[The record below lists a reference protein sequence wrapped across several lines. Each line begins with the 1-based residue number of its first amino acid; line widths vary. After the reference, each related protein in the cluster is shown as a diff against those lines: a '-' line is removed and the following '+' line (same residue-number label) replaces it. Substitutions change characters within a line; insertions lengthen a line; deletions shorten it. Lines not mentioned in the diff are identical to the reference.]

1 MIRVEKLSLRYRGG
15 LAALRSIDLHISPGE
30 DIALIGANGSGKTTL
45 AHCLNG
51 LLQPQTG
58 RVLVDGMDASDP
70 TQLRAI
76 RQRVGMILQHPDDQ
90 LVATTVADE
99 LAFGLENLALASAEI
114 HCRVEETLAA
124 FDLEAY
130 RRYPPHKLSG
140 GEKQR
145 VAIAA
150 VVAMRPRYLVLD
162 ESTALLDPGERQQVA
177 ELLQR
182 LRTAYDIATILIT
195 QSPEEAARADRV
207 IVLHAGRV
215 HADSSPAT
223 LFADDLPKLRALGL
237 DRPFASTLA
246 AHLSLAKLP
255 LELDTLSDALATLK
269 PQASLPPWTPPTSLP
284 LTPRKL
290 ATEALT
296 HLYDEHLP
304 TQRRG
309 IRDITMDIP
318 AGAVLALV
326 GTNGA
331 GKTTLAQH
339 FNALL
344 KPSRGRVFL
353 DDCNIDSQPPALVRQ
368 RVGLA
373 FQFPELQLFAETVA
387 EDVAFG
393 PRNLGLAPERVDG
406 LVARA
411 LALVDMPLAEFG
423 PRQPLSLS
431 GGERRR
437 VALAGVLAM
446 DPEVL
451 VLDEPTAG
459 LDPQTTASLCQLC
472 AELSKQ
478 GRTLVLISHDME
490 LIGRLATHVVVLRQ
504 GRIELQGAAR
514 AVLAH
519 PEFESISGL
528 AAPQSVQLA
537 RRLRQRGLELNGDP
551 LTIEETI
558 DSLAPLAALAHV

>member
-1 MIRVEKLSLRYRGG
+1 MIRVEKLSLSYRGG
-15 LAALRSIDLHISPGE
+15 LAALRSIDLLINPGE
-30 DIALIGANGSGKTTL
+30 NIALIGANGSGKTTL
-45 AHCLNG
+45 ARCLNG
-51 LLQPQTG
+51 LQQPQAG
-58 RVLVDGMDASDP
+58 RVLVDGMDTSDP
-70 TQLRAI
+70 TQFRSI
-76 RQRVGMILQHPDDQ
+76 RQLVGMVLQNPDDQ
-90 LVATTVADE
+90 LVGTTVADE
-99 LAFGLENLALASAEI
+99 LAFGLENLALASDEI

-130 RRYPPHKLSG
+130 RRYPPHRLSG

-150 VVAMRPRYLVLD
+150 MVAMRPRYLVLD

-182 LRTAYDIATILIT
+182 LRTAYGIATILIT

-215 HADSSPAT
+215 HADVSPAV
-223 LFADDLPKLRALGL
+223 LFADPPKLRALGL
-237 DRPFASTLA
+237 DLPFASALA
-246 AHLSLAKLP
+246 AHLSLAETH
-255 LELDTLSDALATLK
+255 LELDALSDALVALN
-269 PQASLPPWTPPTSLP
+269 PQMPLPPWTPSSPPSPTPS
-284 LTPRKL
+284 KL
-290 ATEALT
+290 AAEGLT

-309 IRDITMDIP
+309 ICDIDLEVPT
-318 AGAVLALV
+318 GSVLALV

-344 KPSRGRVFL
+344 KPSRGRVLL
-353 DDCNIDSQPPALVRQ
+353 DGCDIGSQPPARVRQ
-368 RVGLA
+368 CVGLA
-373 FQFPELQLFAETVA
+373 FQFPELQLFAESVA

-393 PRNLGLAPERVDG
+393 PRNLGFAPERINC
-406 LVARA
+406 LVARS
-411 LALVDMPLAEFG
+411 LAMVDMPLEEFG

-437 VALAGVLAM
+437 VALAGILAM
-446 DPEVL
+446 DPEVF

-459 LDPQTTASLCQLC
+459 LDPRTTASLCQLF
-472 AELSKQ
+472 AELSDQ

-490 LIGRLATHVVVLRQ
+490 LVGRLATHIVVLRQ
-504 GRIELQGAAR
+504 GRIELQGPAR
-514 AVLAH
+514 TVLAH
-519 PEFESISGL
+519 PEFDAISGL
-528 AAPQSVQLA
+528 APPRSVQLA
-537 RRLRQRGLELNGDP
+537 HHLQQRGLPLAGDP
-551 LTIEETI
+551 LTLEETI
-558 DSLAPLAALAHV
+558 DWLAPLVALSHV

>member
-1 MIRVEKLSLRYRGG
+1 MIRVEKLSFSYREG

-45 AHCLNG
+45 ARCLNG
-51 LLQPQTG
+51 LQQPQEG

-70 TQLRAI
+70 TQLRTI
-76 RQRVGMILQHPDDQ
+76 RQLVGMVLQNPDDQ

-99 LAFGLENLALASAEI
+99 LAFGLENLAIASDEI
-114 HCRVEETLAA
+114 HRRVEETLAA

-150 VVAMRPRYLVLD
+150 VMAMRPRYLVLD

-195 QSPEEAARADRV
+195 QSPEEAARTDRI
-207 IVLHAGRV
+207 IVLHAGRI
-215 HADSSPAT
+215 HADSSPT
-223 LFADDLPKLRALGL
+223 DLFADPPKLRACGL
-237 DRPFASTLA
+237 DLPFASALA
-246 AHLSLAKLP
+246 AHLSLAETP
-255 LELDTLSDALATLK
+255 SELGTLSDALTALK
-269 PQASLPPWTPPTSLP
+269 PQTSLPPWTPPTPPPPAPS
-284 LTPRKL
+284 KL
-290 ATEALT
+290 ATAGIT
-296 HLYDEHLP
+296 YLYDEHLP

-309 IRDITMDIP
+309 ISDITIDVPSGSI
-318 AGAVLALV
+318 LALV

-344 KPSRGRVFL
+344 KPSRGRVLL
-353 DDCNIDSQPPALVRQ
+353 DDCDIDSQPPARVRQ

-393 PRNLGLAPERVDG
+393 PRNLGFAPERVDT
-406 LVARA
+406 LVASA
-411 LALVDMPLAEFG
+411 LAMVGMPLAEFG
-423 PRQPLSLS
+423 ARQPLSLS

-459 LDPQTTASLCQLC
+459 LDPQTTASLCKLF
-472 AELSKQ
+472 AELSNQ
-478 GRTLVLISHDME
+478 GHTLVLISHDME
-490 LIGRLATHVVVLRQ
+490 LVSRLATHVVVLRQ
-504 GRIELQGAAR
+504 GRVELQGPTR

-519 PEFESISGL
+519 PEFESVSGL
-528 AAPQSVQLA
+528 APPISVQLA
-537 RRLRQRGLELNGDP
+537 RHLRQRGIALAGDP
-551 LTIEETI
+551 LTLEETI
-558 DSLAPLAALAHV
+558 DWLAPLVALSHV

>member
-1 MIRVEKLSLRYRGG
+1 MIRVEKLSLSYCGG
-15 LAALRSIDLHISPGE
+15 LAALRSIDLHINPRE
-30 DIALIGANGSGKTTL
+30 NIALIGANGSGKTTL

-76 RQRVGMILQHPDDQ
+76 RQLVGMVLQNPDDQ

-99 LAFGLENLALASAEI
+99 LAFGLENLALASDEI
-114 HCRVEETLAA
+114 HHRVEETLAA
-124 FDLEAY
+124 FDLKAY

-150 VVAMRPRYLVLD
+150 MVAMRPRYLVLD

-182 LRTAYDIATILIT
+182 LHTAYGIATIRIT

-215 HADSSPAT
+215 HADGPPTAV
-223 LFADDLPKLRALGL
+223 FADPPKLRAVGL
-237 DRPFASTLA
+237 DLPFASTLA
-246 AHLSLAKLP
+246 AHLSLTETP
-255 LELDTLSDALATLK
+255 LELDALSDALTALK
-269 PQASLPPWTPPTSLP
+269 PQTSLLPWTPPVSP
-284 LTPRKL
+284 PSTPSKL
-290 ATEALT
+290 AAKGLT
-296 HLYDEHLP
+296 YLYDEHLP
-304 TQRRG
+304 TQQRG
-309 IRDITMDIP
+309 IRNIDLDVHTGSI
-318 AGAVLALV
+318 LALV
-326 GTNGA
+326 GINGA

-344 KPSRGRVFL
+344 KPSCGRVLL
-353 DDCNIDSQPPALVRQ
+353 DGCDIDSLPPARVRQ

-393 PRNLGLAPERVDG
+393 PRNLGFASERVDS
-406 LVARA
+406 LVTSA
-411 LALVDMPLAEFG
+411 LAMVDIPLAEFG
-423 PRQPLSLS
+423 GHQPLSLS

-459 LDPQTTASLCQLC
+459 LDSQTTASLCKLF
-472 AELSKQ
+472 AELTNQ

-490 LIGRLATHVVVLRQ
+490 LVGRLATHVVVLRQ
-504 GRIELQGAAR
+504 GRIELQGPTR

-528 AAPQSVQLA
+528 VPPMSVQLA
-537 RRLRQRGLELNGDP
+537 RLLRQRGLTLAGDP
-551 LTIEETI
+551 LTLRETI
-558 DSLAPLAALAHV
+558 DWLAPLVALSHV

>member
-1 MIRVEKLSLRYRGG
+1 MIRVEKLSLSYRGG
-15 LAALRSIDLHISPGE
+15 LSALRSIDLHISPGE
-30 DIALIGANGSGKTTL
+30 NIALIGANGSGKTTL
-45 AHCLNG
+45 ARCLNG

-58 RVLVDGMDASDP
+58 RVLIDGMDASDP
-70 TQLRAI
+70 AQLRAI
-76 RQRVGMILQHPDDQ
+76 RQLVGMVLQNPDDQ

-99 LAFGLENLALASAEI
+99 LAFGLENLAIASDEI
-114 HCRVEETLAA
+114 HRRVEETLAA

-130 RRYPPHKLSG
+130 RRHPPHQLSG

-145 VAIAA
+145 VTIAAIA
-150 VVAMRPRYLVLD
+150 AMRPRYLVLD

-207 IVLHAGRV
+207 ILLHAGRV
-215 HADSSPAT
+215 HADGCPAA
-223 LFADDLPKLRALGL
+223 LFADPPKLRALGL
-237 DRPFASTLA
+237 NQPFASTLA
-246 AHLSLAKLP
+246 ARLSLAETP
-255 LELDTLSDALATLK
+255 LELDSLSAALTALK
-269 PQASLPPWTPPTSLP
+269 PQTALRPWTPPTP
-284 LTPRKL
+284 PPPTPSKL
-290 ATEALT
+290 ATEGLT
-296 HLYDEHLP
+296 YLYDEHLP
-304 TQRRG
+304 TQRSG
-309 IRDITMDIP
+309 ICDITMDVPTGSI
-318 AGAVLALV
+318 LALV

-344 KPSRGRVFL
+344 KPARGRVL
-353 DDCNIDSQPPALVRQ
+353 LNGCDIGSQPPTRVRQ

-373 FQFPELQLFAETVA
+373 FQFPELQLFAESVA

-393 PRNLGLAPERVDG
+393 PRNLGLAPERVND

-411 LALVDMPLAEFG
+411 LAMIDMPLTEFG

-431 GGERRR
+431 GGQKRC

-459 LDPQTTASLCQLC
+459 LDCRTTTRLRKLL
-472 AELSKQ
+472 AELTNQ

-490 LIGRLATHVVVLRQ
+490 LIGHLATYVVVLRQ
-504 GRIELQGAAR
+504 GRVELQGPTR

-519 PEFESISGL
+519 PEFESVSGL

-537 RRLRQRGLELNGDP
+537 RRLRQRGLTLNGDP
-551 LTIEETI
+551 LTLAETI
-558 DSLAPLAALAHV
+558 DWLAPLVAPSHG

>member
-1 MIRVEKLSLRYRGG
+1 MICVEKLGLRYRGG
-15 LAALRSIDLHISPGE
+15 PAALCSIDLHIRPGE
-30 DIALIGANGSGKTTL
+30 NIALIGVNGSGKTTL
-45 AHCLNG
+45 ARCLNG
-51 LLQPQTG
+51 LQQPQTG
-58 RVLVDGMDASDP
+58 RVLVDGMNPGNP
-70 TQLRAI
+70 TQLRSI
-76 RQRVGMILQHPDDQ
+76 RQRVGMVFQNPDDQ
-90 LVATTVADE
+90 LVGTTVADE
-99 LAFGLENLALASAEI
+99 LAFGLENLALASDEI
-114 HCRVEETLAA
+114 QRRVEATLAA
-124 FDLEAY
+124 FDLETQ
-130 RRYPPHKLSG
+130 RRYPPHQLAG

-162 ESTALLDPGERQQVA
+162 ESTALLDPSERRQVA

-182 LRTAYDIATILIT
+182 LRTEYGIATILIT
-195 QSPEEAARADRV
+195 QSPEEAVRADRV

-215 HADSSPAT
+215 HADGTPTA
-223 LFADDLPKLRALGL
+223 LFANPPQLRALGL
-237 DRPFASTLA
+237 DLPFASTLA
-246 AHLSLAKLP
+246 ARLSLAEP
-255 LELDTLSDALATLK
+255 HLELDALADALAALK
-269 PQASLPPWTPPTSLP
+269 PQTPLPPWTPPAP
-284 LTPRKL
+284 PPPTPSKL
-290 ATEALT
+290 AAEGLT

-304 TQRRG
+304 AQRRG
-309 IRDITMDIP
+309 IRDIDLAIP
-318 AGAVLALV
+318 DRSVLALV
-326 GTNGA
+326 GTNGS

-344 KPSRGRVFL
+344 KPSHGRVLL
-353 DDCNIDSQPPALVRQ
+353 DGCDIGFQPLSRVRQ

-373 FQFPELQLFAETVA
+373 FQFPELQLFAESVA

-406 LVARA
+406 LVGRA
-411 LALVDMPLAEFG
+411 LAMVGMPLGEFG

-459 LDPQTTASLCQLC
+459 LDPRTTACLCQLC
-472 AELSKQ
+472 AELSHQ

-490 LIGRLATHVVVLRQ
+490 LVSRLATHVAVLRQ
-504 GRIELQGAAR
+504 GRIPLHGPAR

-528 AAPQSVQLA
+528 VPPPSVQLA
-537 RRLRQRGLELNGDP
+537 RRLRQRGLALAGDP
-551 LTIEETI
+551 LTLGETI
-558 DSLAPLAALAHV
+558 HWLTPLVALAHG

>member
-1 MIRVEKLSLRYRGG
+1 MIRVEKLSLSYRGG

-30 DIALIGANGSGKTTL
+30 NIALIGANGSGKTTL

-70 TQLRAI
+70 TQFRAI
-76 RQRVGMILQHPDDQ
+76 RQLVGMVLQNPDDQ

-99 LAFGLENLALASAEI
+99 LAFGLENLALVSDEI
-114 HCRVEETLAA
+114 HRRVEETLAA
-124 FDLEAY
+124 FDLDAY
-130 RRYPPHKLSG
+130 RHYPPHKLSG

-182 LRTAYDIATILIT
+182 LRTAYGIATILIT
-195 QSPEEAARADRV
+195 QSPEEAARADRL
-207 IVLHAGRV
+207 IVLHAGRI
-215 HADSSPAT
+215 HADSSPAA
-223 LFADDLPKLRALGL
+223 LFADPPKLRALGL
-237 DRPFASTLA
+237 DLPFASALA
-246 AHLSLAKLP
+246 AHLSLAETH
-255 LELDTLSDALATLK
+255 LELGTLSDALTALK
-269 PQASLPPWTPPTSLP
+269 PQTSLSPWTPPTP
-284 LTPRKL
+284 PPPTPSKL
-290 ATEALT
+290 ATEGLT
-296 HLYDEHLP
+296 YLYDEHLP

-309 IRDITMDIP
+309 IRDITMDVP
-318 AGAVLALV
+318 TGSVLALV

-344 KPSRGRVFL
+344 KPSHGRVLL
-353 DDCNIDSQPPALVRQ
+353 DGCDIGSQPPSRVRQ

-393 PRNLGLAPERVDG
+393 PRNLGFAPERVDD
-406 LVARA
+406 LVAHA
-411 LALVDMPLAEFG
+411 LAMIDMPLVEFG

-431 GGERRR
+431 GGERRC

-459 LDPQTTASLCQLC
+459 LDPRTTASLCKLFV
-472 AELSKQ
+472 ELSNQ

-504 GRIELQGAAR
+504 GRIELQGPTR

-528 AAPQSVQLA
+528 VPPMSVQLA
-537 RRLRQRGLELNGDP
+537 RRLRQQGLTLAGDP
-551 LTIEETI
+551 LTLEETI
-558 DSLAPLAALAHV
+558 DWLAPLAAFSHV

>member
-1 MIRVEKLSLRYRGG
+1 
-15 LAALRSIDLHISPGE
+15 
-30 DIALIGANGSGKTTL
+30 
-45 AHCLNG
+45 
-51 LLQPQTG
+51 
-58 RVLVDGMDASDP
+58 
-70 TQLRAI
+70 
-76 RQRVGMILQHPDDQ
+76 VGMVLQNPDDQ
-90 LVATTVADE
+90 LVGTTVAAE
-99 LAFGLENLALASAEI
+99 LAFGLENLALASDEI
-114 HCRVEETLAA
+114 HRCIEETLAA
-124 FDLEAY
+124 FDLGSY
-130 RRYPPHKLSG
+130 RRCSPHKLSG

-182 LRTAYDIATILIT
+182 LRTAYGIATILIT

-215 HADSSPAT
+215 HADGPPAV
-223 LFADDLPKLRALGL
+223 LFADPLKLRGLGL
-237 DRPFASTLA
+237 DLPFASALA
-246 AHLSLAKLP
+246 THLSLAETH
-255 LELDTLSDALATLK
+255 LELDTLSDALAVLK
-269 PQASLPPWTPPTSLP
+269 PQTPLPPWTPPSP
-284 LTPRKL
+284 PAPTPSKL
-290 ATEALT
+290 AAEELT
-296 HLYDEHLP
+296 HLYDEYLP
-304 TQRRG
+304 TRRCG
-309 IRDITMDIP
+309 IRDIDINIP
-318 AGAVLALV
+318 AGSILALV

-344 KPSRGRVFL
+344 KPSRGRVLL
-353 DDCNIDSQPPALVRQ
+353 DGCDIGSQPPAHVRQ

-373 FQFPELQLFAETVA
+373 FQFPELQLFAESVA

-393 PRNLGLAPERVDG
+393 PRNLGFAPERVDS
-406 LVARA
+406 LVDRA
-411 LALVDMPLAEFG
+411 LAMVDMPLEEFG

-437 VALAGVLAM
+437 VALAGILAM
-446 DPEVL
+446 DPEVF

-459 LDPQTTASLCQLC
+459 LDPQTTASLSQLF
-472 AELSKQ
+472 AELSGQ

-490 LIGRLATHVVVLRQ
+490 LVGRLATHVVVLRQ
-504 GRIELQGAAR
+504 GHIELQGLAR
-514 AVLAH
+514 AVLSH

-528 AAPQSVQLA
+528 VPPMSMQLA
-537 RRLRQRGLELNGDP
+537 LRLRQRGLALAGDP

-558 DSLAPLAALAHV
+558 DWLAPLVALSHV

>member
-1 MIRVEKLSLRYRGG
+1 MIRVEKLSLSYRGG

-30 DIALIGANGSGKTTL
+30 NIALIGANGSGKTTL
-45 AHCLNG
+45 ACCLNG
-51 LLQPQTG
+51 LQQPQAG
-58 RVLVDGMDASDP
+58 RVLVDGMDTSNP
-70 TQLRAI
+70 TRLRSI
-76 RQRVGMILQHPDDQ
+76 RQLVGMVFQNPDDQ
-90 LVATTVADE
+90 LVGTTVADE
-99 LAFGLENLALASAEI
+99 LAFGLENLAIASDEI
-114 HCRVEETLAA
+114 RHRVEETLAA
-124 FDLEAY
+124 FDLESY

-150 VVAMRPRYLVLD
+150 VAAMRPRYLVLD

-182 LRTAYDIATILIT
+182 LRTAHGIATILIT
-195 QSPEEAARADRV
+195 QSPEETARADRV

-215 HADSSPAT
+215 HADDPPAT
-223 LFADDLPKLRALGL
+223 LFADPSKLHALGL
-237 DRPFASTLA
+237 DLPFASTLA
-246 AHLSLAKLP
+246 ANLSLAEPP
-255 LELDTLSDALATLK
+255 LELDALTDALAALQ
-269 PQASLPPWTPPTSLP
+269 PQAPLPPWTPPTP
-284 LTPRKL
+284 PPPTPSKL
-290 ATEALT
+290 AAEGLT

-304 TQRRG
+304 TQHCG
-309 IRDITMDIP
+309 IRDIDMNVPT
-318 AGAVLALV
+318 GAVLALV

-344 KPSRGRVFL
+344 KPSLGRVLL
-353 DDCNIDSQPPALVRQ
+353 DGCDIGSQPPARVRQ

-373 FQFPELQLFAETVA
+373 FQFPELQLFAESVA

-393 PRNLGLAPERVDG
+393 PRNLGFAAERVDS
-406 LVARA
+406 LVECT
-411 LALVDMPLAEFG
+411 LAMVNMPLGEFG

-459 LDPQTTASLCQLC
+459 LDPQTTASLCQLF
-472 AELSKQ
+472 AELSNQ

-490 LIGRLATHVVVLRQ
+490 LVGRLATHVVVLRQ
-504 GRIELQGAAR
+504 GCIELQGPTR

-519 PEFESISGL
+519 PKFDSISGL
-528 AAPQSVQLA
+528 APPISVQLA
-537 RRLRQRGLELNGDP
+537 RHLRQRGLALAGDP
-551 LTIEETI
+551 LTLEETI
-558 DSLAPLAALAHV
+558 DWLTPLFALSHV

>member
-1 MIRVEKLSLRYRGG
+1 MIRVEKLSLSYRGG
-15 LAALRSIDLHISPGE
+15 LAALRSIDLHINPGE

-45 AHCLNG
+45 ARCLNG
-51 LLQPQTG
+51 LQQAQTG
-58 RVLVDGMDASDP
+58 RVLVNGMDTSDP
-70 TQLRAI
+70 TQLRSI
-76 RQRVGMILQHPDDQ
+76 RQLVGMVLQNPDDQ
-90 LVATTVADE
+90 LVGTTVADE
-99 LAFGLENLALASAEI
+99 LAFGLENLALASDEI
-114 HCRVEETLAA
+114 SHRVEETLAA

-130 RRYPPHKLSG
+130 RRYPPDRLSG

-150 VVAMRPRYLVLD
+150 VVAMRPHYLVLD

-182 LRTAYDIATILIT
+182 LRTAYGIATILIT

-215 HADSSPAT
+215 HADAPPTA
-223 LFADDLPKLRALGL
+223 LFADPPKLRALGL
-237 DRPFASTLA
+237 DLPFASALA
-246 AHLSLAKLP
+246 VHLPLAETH
-255 LELDTLSDALATLK
+255 LELDALSDALAALK
-269 PQASLPPWTPPTSLP
+269 PQTSLPPWTPPSP
-284 LTPRKL
+284 PSPTPSKL
-290 ATEALT
+290 AAEGLT

-304 TQRRG
+304 TQRCG
-309 IRDITMDIP
+309 IRDITIDVP
-318 AGAVLALV
+318 TGALLALV
-326 GTNGA
+326 GTNGS

-344 KPSRGRVFL
+344 KPSRGRVLL
-353 DDCNIDSQPPALVRQ
+353 DNCDIGSQPPARVCQ

-393 PRNLGLAPERVDG
+393 PRNLGFAPERVDS
-406 LVARA
+406 LVEHA
-411 LALVDMPLAEFG
+411 LALVGMPLEGFG

-459 LDPQTTASLCQLC
+459 LDPRTTASLCQLFV
-472 AELSKQ
+472 ELGDQ

-490 LIGRLATHVVVLRQ
+490 LVGRLATHVAVLRQ
-504 GRIELQGAAR
+504 GRIELQGSAR

-519 PEFESISGL
+519 PEFDAISGL
-528 AAPQSVQLA
+528 MPPMSVQLI
-537 RRLRQRGLELNGDP
+537 RRLRQRGLALAGDP
-551 LTIEETI
+551 LTLRETI
-558 DSLAPLAALAHV
+558 DWLTPLVALSHV

>member
-1 MIRVEKLSLRYRGG
+1 MIRVEKLSLRYRGD
-15 LAALRSIDLHISPGE
+15 LAALRSIDLHIRPRE
-30 DIALIGANGSGKTTL
+30 NIALIGANGSGKTTL
-45 AHCLNG
+45 ARCLNG
-51 LLQPQTG
+51 LQQPQAG
-58 RVLVDGMDASDP
+58 RVLVDGIDASDP
-70 TQLRAI
+70 AQFRVI
-76 RQRVGMILQHPDDQ
+76 RQRVGMVFQSPDDQ
-90 LVATTVADE
+90 LVGTTVADE
-99 LAFGLENLALASAEI
+99 LAFGLENLALSSDEI
-114 HCRVEETLAA
+114 RHRVEETLTA
-124 FDLEAY
+124 FDLTAY
-130 RRYPPHKLSG
+130 RHYPPHKLSG

-150 VVAMRPRYLVLD
+150 VVAMRPRYLILD

-177 ELLQR
+177 ELLQW
-182 LRTAYDIATILIT
+182 LRAEYGIATILIT
-195 QSPEEAARADRV
+195 QSPEETARADRV
-207 IVLHAGRV
+207 IVLHAGQV
-215 HADSSPAT
+215 HADGPPAA
-223 LFADDLPKLRALGL
+223 LFANPPQIRALGL
-237 DRPFASTLA
+237 DLPFASALA
-246 AHLSLAKLP
+246 AHLSLVETH
-255 LELDTLSDALATLK
+255 LELDALSDALAVLQ
-269 PQASLPPWTPPTSLP
+269 PQTPLPPWTPPP
-284 LTPRKL
+284 LTPPTPSKL
-290 ATEALT
+290 ATEGLT

-304 TQRRG
+304 TQRCG
-309 IRDITMDIP
+309 IRDIIMDVP
-318 AGAVLALV
+318 TGSVLALV

-344 KPSRGRVFL
+344 KPSCGRVLL
-353 DDCNIDSQPPALVRQ
+353 DGCDIGSLPPVLLRQ

-393 PRNLGLAPERVDG
+393 PRNLGLADERINL
-406 LVARA
+406 LVGRA
-411 LALVDMPLAEFG
+411 LAMVGMPLEEFG

-459 LDPQTTASLCQLC
+459 LDPRTTASLCKLF
-472 AELSKQ
+472 AELSNQ

-490 LIGRLATHVVVLRQ
+490 LVGRLATHVAVLRQ
-504 GRIELQGAAR
+504 GRIELQGPAR

-528 AAPQSVQLA
+528 VPPMSMQLA
-537 RRLRQRGLELNGDP
+537 RRLRQRGLAIANDP
-551 LTIEETI
+551 LTLEETI
-558 DSLAPLAALAHV
+558 DWLTPLVAFSHV

>member
-1 MIRVEKLSLRYRGG
+1 MIRVEKLSLSYRGG
-15 LAALRSIDLHISPGE
+15 LAALRSIDLQISPGE

-45 AHCLNG
+45 ARCLNG
-51 LLQPQTG
+51 LQQAQTG
-58 RVLVDGMDASDP
+58 RVLVNGMDTSDP
-70 TQLRAI
+70 TQLRSI
-76 RQRVGMILQHPDDQ
+76 RQLVGMVLQNPDDQ
-90 LVATTVADE
+90 LVGTTVADE
-99 LAFGLENLALASAEI
+99 LAFGLENLALASDEI
-114 HCRVEETLAA
+114 SHRVEETLAA

-130 RRYPPHKLSG
+130 RRYPPDRLSG

-150 VVAMRPRYLVLD
+150 VVAMRPHYLVLD

-182 LRTAYDIATILIT
+182 LRTAYGIATILIT

-215 HADSSPAT
+215 HTDGPPAA
-223 LFADDLPKLRALGL
+223 LFADPPKLRALGL
-237 DRPFASTLA
+237 DLPFASALA
-246 AHLSLAKLP
+246 AHLSLAETH
-255 LELDTLSDALATLK
+255 LELDALSDALAALK
-269 PQASLPPWTPPTSLP
+269 PQTPLAPRTPPPPPPPAPS
-284 LTPRKL
+284 KL
-290 ATEALT
+290 ATEGLT

-304 TQRRG
+304 TQRYG
-309 IRDITMDIP
+309 IRDITIDVP
-318 AGAVLALV
+318 TGTVLALV
-326 GTNGA
+326 GTNGS

-344 KPSRGRVFL
+344 KPSRGRVLL
-353 DDCNIDSQPPALVRQ
+353 DNCDIGSQPPARVRQ

-393 PRNLGLAPERVDG
+393 PRNLGFAPERVDC

-411 LALVDMPLAEFG
+411 LALVDMPLEEFG

-437 VALAGVLAM
+437 AALAGVLAM

-459 LDPQTTASLCQLC
+459 LDPRTTARLCQLFV
-472 AELSKQ
+472 ELGDQ

-490 LIGRLATHVVVLRQ
+490 LVGRLATHVAVLRQ
-504 GRIELQGAAR
+504 GRIELQGSAR

-519 PEFESISGL
+519 PEFDAISGL
-528 AAPQSVQLA
+528 MPPMSVQLV
-537 RRLRQRGLELNGDP
+537 RRLRQRGLALAGDP
-551 LTIEETI
+551 LTLRETI
-558 DSLAPLAALAHV
+558 HWLTPLVALSHV

>member
-1 MIRVEKLSLRYRGG
+1 MIRVEKLSLSYRGG
-15 LAALRSIDLHISPGE
+15 LSALRSIDLHVSHRE
-30 DIALIGANGSGKTTL
+30 DIALMGANGSGKTTL
-45 AHCLNG
+45 ARCLNG
-51 LLQPQTG
+51 LQQPQTG

-76 RQRVGMILQHPDDQ
+76 RQLVGMVLQNPDDQ

-99 LAFGLENLALASAEI
+99 LAFGLENLALASDEI
-114 HCRVEETLAA
+114 HRRVEETLAD
-124 FDLEAY
+124 FDIEAY
-130 RRYPPHKLSG
+130 RHYPPHKLSG

-162 ESTALLDPGERQQVA
+162 ESTALLDPGERQQLA

-182 LRTAYDIATILIT
+182 LRTAYGIATILIT

-207 IVLHAGRV
+207 IVLHAGRI
-215 HADSSPAT
+215 HADSSPTA
-223 LFADDLPKLRALGL
+223 LFADPPKLRACGL
-237 DRPFASTLA
+237 DLPFASALA
-246 AHLSLAKLP
+246 THLSLAEIP
-255 LELDTLSDALATLK
+255 LALDTLSDALTALK
-269 PQASLPPWTPPTSLP
+269 PQTSLSPWTPPTPPPPAPS
-284 LTPRKL
+284 KL
-290 ATEALT
+290 ATEGLT
-296 HLYDEHLP
+296 YLYDEHLP
-304 TQRRG
+304 TQRLG
-309 IRDITMDIP
+309 IRDITMDVP
-318 AGAVLALV
+318 TGSVLALV
-326 GTNGA
+326 GINGA

-344 KPSRGRVFL
+344 KPSRGRVLL
-353 DDCNIDSQPPALVRQ
+353 DGRDIDSQPPARVRQ

-393 PRNLGLAPERVDG
+393 PRNLGFAPERIDS

-411 LALVDMPLAEFG
+411 LAMIDMPLVEFG

-451 VLDEPTAG
+451 VLDEPTAS
-459 LDPQTTASLCQLC
+459 LDPHTTASLCRLFV
-472 AELSKQ
+472 ELSNQ

-490 LIGRLATHVVVLRQ
+490 LIGHLATHVVVLRQ
-504 GRIELQGAAR
+504 GRIELQGPTR

-528 AAPQSVQLA
+528 VPPMSLQLA
-537 RRLRQRGLELNGDP
+537 RLLRQQGLALAGDP
-551 LTIEETI
+551 LTLRETI
-558 DSLAPLAALAHV
+558 DWLAPVVALSHV

>member
-1 MIRVEKLSLRYRGG
+1 MIRVEKLSLSYRGG
-15 LAALRSIDLHISPGE
+15 LAALRSIDLHISPRE

-45 AHCLNG
+45 ARCLNG

-58 RVLVDGMDASDP
+58 RVLVDGMDTSDP

-76 RQRVGMILQHPDDQ
+76 RQLVGMVLQNPDDQ

-99 LAFGLENLALASAEI
+99 LAFGLENLALASDEI
-114 HCRVEETLAA
+114 HRRVEETLAD

-130 RRYPPHKLSG
+130 RHYPPHKLSG

-162 ESTALLDPGERQQVA
+162 ESTALLDPGERQQVT

-182 LRTAYDIATILIT
+182 LRTAYGIATILIT

-215 HADSSPAT
+215 HADGSPDA
-223 LFADDLPKLRALGL
+223 LFADPPKLRAFGL
-237 DRPFASTLA
+237 DLPFASALA
-246 AHLSLAKLP
+246 AHLSLAELP
-255 LELDTLSDALATLK
+255 LALDTLSDALTALK
-269 PQASLPPWTPPTSLP
+269 PQTSLSPWTPPTPPPPAPS
-284 LTPRKL
+284 KL
-290 ATEALT
+290 ATEGLT
-296 HLYDEHLP
+296 YLYDEHLP

-309 IRDITMDIP
+309 IRDITMDVP
-318 AGAVLALV
+318 TGSVLALV

-344 KPSRGRVFL
+344 KPSRGRVLL
-353 DDCNIDSQPPALVRQ
+353 DGCDIGSQPPARVRQ

-393 PRNLGLAPERVDG
+393 PRNLGFAPERVNG
-406 LVARA
+406 LVANA
-411 LALVDMPLAEFG
+411 LAMVGMTLEEFG

-459 LDPQTTASLCQLC
+459 LDPRTTASLCKLF
-472 AELSKQ
+472 AELSNQ

-490 LIGRLATHVVVLRQ
+490 LIGHLATHVVVLRQ
-504 GRIELQGAAR
+504 GRIELQGPTR

-528 AAPQSVQLA
+528 VPPMSVQLA
-537 RRLRQRGLELNGDP
+537 RLLRQRGIALAGNP
-551 LTIEETI
+551 LTLRETI
-558 DSLAPLAALAHV
+558 DWLAPLVALSHV

>member
-1 MIRVEKLSLRYRGG
+1 MICVEKLGLRYRGG
-15 LAALRSIDLHISPGE
+15 PAALCSIDLHIRPGE
-30 DIALIGANGSGKTTL
+30 NIALIGVNGSGKTTL
-45 AHCLNG
+45 ARCLNG
-51 LLQPQTG
+51 LQQPQTG
-58 RVLVDGMDASDP
+58 RVLVDGMNPGNP
-70 TQLRAI
+70 TQLRSI
-76 RQRVGMILQHPDDQ
+76 RQRVGMVFQNPDDQ
-90 LVATTVADE
+90 LVGTTVADE
-99 LAFGLENLALASAEI
+99 LAFGLENLALASDEI
-114 HCRVEETLAA
+114 QRRVEATLAA
-124 FDLEAY
+124 FDLKAQC
-130 RRYPPHKLSG
+130 RYPPHQLAG

-162 ESTALLDPGERQQVA
+162 ESTALLDPSERRQVA

-182 LRTAYDIATILIT
+182 LRTEYGIATILIT
-195 QSPEEAARADRV
+195 QSPEEAVRADRV

-215 HADSSPAT
+215 HADGTPTA
-223 LFADDLPKLRALGL
+223 LFAHPPQLRALGL
-237 DRPFASTLA
+237 DLPFASTLA
-246 AHLSLAKLP
+246 ARLSLAEP
-255 LELDTLSDALATLK
+255 HLELDALADALAALK
-269 PQASLPPWTPPTSLP
+269 PQTPLPPWTPPSP
-284 LTPRKL
+284 PPPTPSKL
-290 ATEALT
+290 AAERLT

-304 TQRRG
+304 AQRRG
-309 IRDITMDIP
+309 IRDIDLAVP
-318 AGAVLALV
+318 DRSVLALV
-326 GTNGA
+326 GTNGS

-344 KPSRGRVFL
+344 KPSHGRVLL
-353 DDCNIDSQPPALVRQ
+353 DGCDIGFQPLARVRQ

-373 FQFPELQLFAETVA
+373 FQFPELQLFAESVA

-406 LVARA
+406 LVGRA
-411 LALVDMPLAEFG
+411 LAMVGMPLGEFG

-459 LDPQTTASLCQLC
+459 LDPRTTARLCQLC
-472 AELSKQ
+472 AELSHQ

-490 LIGRLATHVVVLRQ
+490 LVGRLATHVAVLRQ
-504 GRIELQGAAR
+504 GRIPLHGLAR

-528 AAPQSVQLA
+528 VPPLSVQLA
-537 RRLRQRGLELNGDP
+537 RRLRQRGLALAGDP
-551 LTIEETI
+551 LTLGETI
-558 DSLAPLAALAHV
+558 HWLTPLVALAHG

>member
-1 MIRVEKLSLRYRGG
+1 MIRVEKLSLSYRGG
-15 LAALRSIDLHISPGE
+15 LAALRSIDLHISPRE

-45 AHCLNG
+45 ARCLNG
-51 LLQPQTG
+51 LQQPQTG
-58 RVLVDGMDASDP
+58 RVLVDGMGTSDP

-76 RQRVGMILQHPDDQ
+76 RQLVGMVLQNPDDQ

-99 LAFGLENLALASAEI
+99 LAFGLENLAIASDEI
-114 HCRVEETLAA
+114 HRRVEKTLAA

-130 RRYPPHKLSG
+130 RHYPPHTLSG

-162 ESTALLDPGERQQVA
+162 ESTALLDPGERQQLA

-182 LRTAYDIATILIT
+182 LRTAYGIATILIT

-215 HADSSPAT
+215 HADGSPAA
-223 LFADDLPKLRALGL
+223 LFADPPKLRACGL
-237 DRPFASTLA
+237 DLPFASALA
-246 AHLSLAKLP
+246 AHLSLAEIP
-255 LELDTLSDALATLK
+255 LALDTLSDALTALK
-269 PQASLPPWTPPTSLP
+269 PQTSLSPWTPPTPPPPAPS
-284 LTPRKL
+284 KL
-290 ATEALT
+290 ATEGLT
-296 HLYDEHLP
+296 YLYDELLP

-309 IRDITMDIP
+309 IRDITMDVP
-318 AGAVLALV
+318 TGSVLALV

-344 KPSRGRVFL
+344 KPSRGRVLL
-353 DDCNIDSQPPALVRQ
+353 DDCDIGSQPPARVRQ

-393 PRNLGLAPERVDG
+393 PRNLGFAPERVDD
-406 LVARA
+406 LVASA
-411 LALVDMPLAEFG
+411 LAMVGMPLAEFG
-423 PRQPLSLS
+423 LRQPLSLS

-459 LDPQTTASLCQLC
+459 LDPQTTASLCKLFV
-472 AELSKQ
+472 ELSNQ
-478 GRTLVLISHDME
+478 GHTLVLISHDME

-504 GRIELQGAAR
+504 GRIELQGPTR

-519 PEFESISGL
+519 PEFEPISGL
-528 AAPQSVQLA
+528 MPPTSVQLA
-537 RRLRQRGLELNGDP
+537 RHLRQRGLALASDP
-551 LTIEETI
+551 LTLRETI
-558 DSLAPLAALAHV
+558 DWLAPLVSLSHV

>member
-1 MIRVEKLSLRYRGG
+1 MIRVEKLSLSYRGG
-15 LAALRSIDLHISPGE
+15 LAALRSIDLHISPRE

-76 RQRVGMILQHPDDQ
+76 RQLVGMVSQNPDDQ

-99 LAFGLENLALASAEI
+99 LAFGLENLALASDAI
-114 HCRVEETLAA
+114 HHRVEETLAA
-124 FDLEAY
+124 FDLDAY
-130 RRYPPHKLSG
+130 RHYPPHKLSG

-162 ESTALLDPGERQQVA
+162 ESTALLNPSERQQVA
-177 ELLQR
+177 ELLQQ
-182 LRTAYDIATILIT
+182 LRTAYGIATILIT

-215 HADSSPAT
+215 HADGSPAA
-223 LFADDLPKLRALGL
+223 LFADPPKLRALGL
-237 DRPFASTLA
+237 DLPFASTLA
-246 AHLSLAKLP
+246 AHLSLAETP
-255 LELDTLSDALATLK
+255 LELGALSDALTALK
-269 PQASLPPWTPPTSLP
+269 PQTSLPPWTPPTP
-284 LTPRKL
+284 PPPTPSKL
-290 ATEALT
+290 ATEGLT
-296 HLYDEHLP
+296 YLYDEHLP

-309 IRDITMDIP
+309 IRDITMDVP
-318 AGAVLALV
+318 TGSVLALA

-344 KPSRGRVFL
+344 KPSCGRVLL
-353 DDCNIDSQPPALVRQ
+353 DGCDIGSLPPARVRQ

-373 FQFPELQLFAETVA
+373 FQFPELQLFAETVD

-393 PRNLGLAPERVDG
+393 PRNLGFAPERINC
-406 LVARA
+406 LVASA
-411 LALVDMPLAEFG
+411 LALVGMPLAEFG

-459 LDPQTTASLCQLC
+459 LDPRTTASLCKLF
-472 AELSKQ
+472 AELSNQ
-478 GRTLVLISHDME
+478 GHTLVLISHDME
-490 LIGRLATHVVVLRQ
+490 LVSRLATHVVVLRQ
-504 GRIELQGAAR
+504 GRIELQGPTR

-528 AAPQSVQLA
+528 VPPMSVQLA
-537 RRLRQRGLELNGDP
+537 RRLRQRGLTLAGDP
-551 LTIEETI
+551 LTLRETI
-558 DSLAPLAALAHV
+558 DWLAPLVALSHV

>member
-1 MIRVEKLSLRYRGG
+1 MDYY
-15 LAALRSIDLHISPGE
+15 SPKR
-30 DIALIGANGSGKTTL
+30 AGSSSM
-45 AHCLNG
+45 AW
-51 LLQPQTG
+51 
-58 RVLVDGMDASDP
+58 DASDP
-70 TQLRAI
+70 TQFRSI
-76 RQRVGMILQHPDDQ
+76 RQLVGMVLQNPDDQ
-90 LVATTVADE
+90 LVGTTVADE
-99 LAFGLENLALASAEI
+99 LAFGLENLALASDEI
-114 HCRVEETLAA
+114 HRRVEETLAD

-130 RRYPPHKLSG
+130 RHYPPHKLSG

-162 ESTALLDPGERQQVA
+162 ESTALLDPSERQQLA

-182 LRTAYDIATILIT
+182 LCTAYGIATILIT
-195 QSPEEAARADRV
+195 QSPEEAARADRG
-207 IVLHAGRV
+207 IVLHAGRI
-215 HADSSPAT
+215 HADSSPVV
-223 LFADDLPKLRALGL
+223 LFADPPKLRACGL
-237 DRPFASTLA
+237 DLPFASALA
-246 AHLSLAKLP
+246 THLSLAEIP
-255 LELDTLSDALATLK
+255 LALDTLSDALTALK
-269 PQASLPPWTPPTSLP
+269 PQTSLSPWTPPTPPPPAPS
-284 LTPRKL
+284 KL
-290 ATEALT
+290 ATEGLT
-296 HLYDEHLP
+296 YLYDEHLP

-309 IRDITMDIP
+309 IRDIDLDIP
-318 AGAVLALV
+318 TGSILALV

-344 KPSRGRVFL
+344 KPSRGRVLL
-353 DDCNIDSQPPALVRQ
+353 DDGDIDSLPPARVRQ

-393 PRNLGLAPERVDG
+393 PRNLGFAPERVDD
-406 LVARA
+406 LVASA
-411 LALVDMPLAEFG
+411 LAMVGMPLAEFG

-437 VALAGVLAM
+437 IALAGVLAM

-459 LDPQTTASLCQLC
+459 LDPQTTTSLCQLF
-472 AELSKQ
+472 AELSNQ
-478 GRTLVLISHDME
+478 DRTLVLISHDME
-490 LIGRLATHVVVLRQ
+490 LVGRLATHVVVLRQ
-504 GRIELQGAAR
+504 GRVELQGPGR

-528 AAPQSVQLA
+528 VPPMSVQLA
-537 RRLRQRGLELNGDP
+537 RRLRQRGLVLNGDP
-551 LTIEETI
+551 LTIEEN
-558 DSLAPLAALAHV
+558 H

>member
-1 MIRVEKLSLRYRGG
+1 MIRVEKLSLSYRGG
-15 LAALRSIDLHISPGE
+15 LAALRAIDLHISSGE
-30 DIALIGANGSGKTTL
+30 NIALIGANGSGKTTL
-45 AHCLNG
+45 ACCLNG
-51 LLQPQTG
+51 LQQPQAG

-70 TQLRAI
+70 TQLRSI
-76 RQRVGMILQHPDDQ
+76 RQLVGMVLQNPDDQ
-90 LVATTVADE
+90 LISTTVADE
-99 LAFGLENLALASAEI
+99 LAFGLENLALTSDEI
-114 HCRVEETLAA
+114 HRRVEETLAA

-150 VVAMRPRYLVLD
+150 AVAMRPRYLVLD

-182 LRTAYDIATILIT
+182 LRTAYGIATILIT
-195 QSPEEAARADRV
+195 QSPEEAACAARV

-215 HADSSPAT
+215 HADAPPAV
-223 LFADDLPKLRALGL
+223 LFADPLKLRTLGL
-237 DRPFASTLA
+237 DLPFTSALA
-246 AHLSLAKLP
+246 ARLSLAETH
-255 LELDTLSDALATLK
+255 LELEALSAALAALK
-269 PQASLPPWTPPTSLP
+269 PQMPLPPWTPPSP
-284 LTPRKL
+284 PSPTPSKL
-290 ATEALT
+290 AAEELT

-304 TQRRG
+304 TRRCG
-309 IRDITMDIP
+309 IRDIDIDVP
-318 AGAVLALV
+318 TGSVLALV

-344 KPSRGRVFL
+344 KPSHGRVLL
-353 DDCNIDSQPPALVRQ
+353 DGCDIGSQPPARVRQ

-373 FQFPELQLFAETVA
+373 FQFPELQLFAESVA

-393 PRNLGLAPERVDG
+393 PRNLGFAPGRIDS

-411 LALVDMPLAEFG
+411 LAMVDMPLEEFG
-423 PRQPLSLS
+423 VRQPLSLS

-459 LDPQTTASLCQLC
+459 LDPQTAASLCKFF
-472 AELSKQ
+472 AELSGQ

-490 LIGRLATHVVVLRQ
+490 LVGRLATHVAVMRQ
-504 GRIELQGAAR
+504 GHIELQGPAR

-528 AAPQSVQLA
+528 AAPQSMQLA
-537 RRLRQRGLELNGDP
+537 HHLRQRDLPLNGDP
-551 LTIEETI
+551 LTLEETI
-558 DSLAPLAALAHV
+558 DWLAPLVALSHV

>member
-1 MIRVEKLSLRYRGG
+1 MIRVEKLSLSYRGG

-45 AHCLNG
+45 ARCLNG
-51 LLQPQTG
+51 LQQPQAG
-58 RVLVDGMDASDP
+58 RVLVDGIDTSNP
-70 TQLRAI
+70 TQLRSI
-76 RQRVGMILQHPDDQ
+76 RQLVGMVLQNPDDQ
-90 LVATTVADE
+90 LVGTTVADE
-99 LAFGLENLALASAEI
+99 LAFGLENLALASDEI
-114 HCRVEETLAA
+114 DCRVEETLTA

-140 GEKQR
+140 GEKQH

-162 ESTALLDPGERQQVA
+162 ESTALLDPGERHQVA

-182 LRTAYDIATILIT
+182 LRTEHGIATILIT

-215 HADSSPAT
+215 HADAPPAV
-223 LFADDLPKLRALGL
+223 LFADPLKLRVLGL
-237 DRPFASTLA
+237 DLPFASALA
-246 AHLSLAKLP
+246 AHLSLAETH
-255 LELDTLSDALATLK
+255 LELDALSDALAALRLQTPL
-269 PQASLPPWTPPTSLP
+269 LPWTPPSP
-284 LTPRKL
+284 PSPTPSKL
-290 ATEALT
+290 AAEGLT

-309 IRDITMDIP
+309 IRDIDLDVPT
-318 AGAVLALV
+318 GSVLAFV

-344 KPSRGRVFL
+344 KPSRGRVLL
-353 DDCNIDSQPPALVRQ
+353 DGCDIGSQSPARVRQ

-373 FQFPELQLFAETVA
+373 FQFPELQLFAESVA

-393 PRNLGLAPERVDG
+393 PRNLGFAPERVDC

-411 LALVDMPLAEFG
+411 LAMVDMPLEEFG

-459 LDPQTTASLCQLC
+459 LDPRTTASLCQLF
-472 AELSKQ
+472 AELSNQ

-490 LIGRLATHVVVLRQ
+490 LVGRLATHVVVLRQ
-504 GRIELQGAAR
+504 GRIELRGPAR
-514 AVLAH
+514 AVLSH
-519 PEFESISGL
+519 PEFDAISGL

-537 RRLRQRGLELNGDP
+537 RRLRQRGLALAGDP
-551 LTIEETI
+551 LTLEETI
-558 DSLAPLAALAHV
+558 HWLAPLVALSHV

>member
-1 MIRVEKLSLRYRGG
+1 MICVEKLSLSYRGG
-15 LAALRSIDLHISPGE
+15 LAALRSIDLHISPRE

-70 TQLRAI
+70 IQLRAI
-76 RQRVGMILQHPDDQ
+76 RQLVGMVSQNPDYQ

-99 LAFGLENLALASAEI
+99 LAFGLENLALASDAI
-114 HCRVEETLAA
+114 HRRVEETLAA
-124 FDLEAY
+124 FDLNAY
-130 RRYPPHKLSG
+130 RHYPPHKLSG

-182 LRTAYDIATILIT
+182 LRTAYGIATILIT

-215 HADSSPAT
+215 HADGSPAA
-223 LFADDLPKLRALGL
+223 LFADPPKLRALGL
-237 DRPFASTLA
+237 DLPFASTLA
-246 AHLSLAKLP
+246 AHLSLAETP
-255 LELDTLSDALATLK
+255 LELGTLSDALTALK
-269 PQASLPPWTPPTSLP
+269 PQTSLPPWTPPTP
-284 LTPRKL
+284 PPPTPSKL
-290 ATEALT
+290 ATEGLT
-296 HLYDEHLP
+296 YLYDEHLP

-309 IRDITMDIP
+309 IRDITMDVP
-318 AGAVLALV
+318 TGSVLALV

-339 FNALL
+339 FNGLL
-344 KPSRGRVFL
+344 KPSRGRVLL
-353 DDCNIDSQPPALVRQ
+353 DGCDIGSQPPARVRQ

-393 PRNLGLAPERVDG
+393 PRNLGFAPERVDG
-406 LVARA
+406 LVAHA
-411 LALVDMPLAEFG
+411 LALIDMPLAEFG
-423 PRQPLSLS
+423 ARQPLSLS

-459 LDPQTTASLCQLC
+459 LDPQTTASLCKLF
-472 AELSKQ
+472 AKLSNQ

-490 LIGRLATHVVVLRQ
+490 LVSRLATHVVVLRQ
-504 GRIELQGAAR
+504 GRIELQGPTR

-528 AAPQSVQLA
+528 VPPMSMQLA
-537 RRLRQRGLELNGDP
+537 RRLRQRGLALNGAP

-558 DSLAPLAALAHV
+558 DWLAPLVALSHV

>member
-1 MIRVEKLSLRYRGG
+1 MIRVEKLSLSYRKGI
-15 LAALRSIDLHISPGE
+15 AALRSIDLQISPGE
-30 DIALIGANGSGKTTL
+30 NIALIGANSSGKTTL
-45 AHCLNG
+45 ARCLNG
-51 LLQPQTG
+51 LQQPQEG
-58 RVLVDGMDASDP
+58 RVLVDGMDASDSA
-70 TQLRAI
+70 QLHFI
-76 RQRVGMILQHPDDQ
+76 RQLVGMVLQNPDDQ
-90 LVATTVADE
+90 LVGTTVADE
-99 LAFGLENLALASAEI
+99 LAFGLENLALASDEI
-114 HCRVEETLAA
+114 HRCVEETLAA
-124 FDLEAY
+124 FDLGAY
-130 RRYPPHKLSG
+130 RRCPPHKLSG

-182 LRTAYDIATILIT
+182 LRTTYGIATILIT

-215 HADSSPAT
+215 HADGPPAV
-223 LFADDLPKLRALGL
+223 LFADPLKLRGLGL
-237 DRPFASTLA
+237 DLPFASALA
-246 AHLSLAKLP
+246 THLSLAETH
-255 LELDTLSDALATLK
+255 LELDTLSDALAVLK
-269 PQASLPPWTPPTSLP
+269 PQTPLPPWTPPSP
-284 LTPRKL
+284 PAPTPSKL
-290 ATEALT
+290 AAEELT
-296 HLYDEHLP
+296 HLYDEFLP
-304 TQRRG
+304 TRRCG
-309 IRDITMDIP
+309 IRDIDINIP
-318 AGAVLALV
+318 AGSILALV

-344 KPSRGRVFL
+344 KPSRGRVLL
-353 DDCNIDSQPPALVRQ
+353 DGCDIGSQPPARVRQ
-368 RVGLA
+368 SVGLA
-373 FQFPELQLFAETVA
+373 FQFPELQLFAESVA

-393 PRNLGLAPERVDG
+393 PRNLGFAPERVDI

-411 LALVDMPLAEFG
+411 LDMVGMPLEEFG

-437 VALAGVLAM
+437 VALAGILAM
-446 DPEVL
+446 DPEIF

-459 LDPQTTASLCQLC
+459 LDPQTTVSLSQLF
-472 AELSKQ
+472 AELSGQ

-490 LIGRLATHVVVLRQ
+490 LVGRLATHVVVLRQ
-504 GRIELQGAAR
+504 GHIALQGLAR

-528 AAPQSVQLA
+528 VPPMSMQLA
-537 RRLRQRGLELNGDP
+537 LRLRQRGLALAGDP

-558 DSLAPLAALAHV
+558 DWLAPLVALSHV

>member
-1 MIRVEKLSLRYRGG
+1 MICVEKLGLRYRGG
-15 LAALRSIDLHISPGE
+15 PAALCSIDLHIRPGE
-30 DIALIGANGSGKTTL
+30 NIALIGTNGSGKTTL
-45 AHCLNG
+45 ARCLNG
-51 LLQPQTG
+51 LQQPQTG
-58 RVLVDGMDASDP
+58 RVLVDGMNPGNP
-70 TQLRAI
+70 TQLRSI
-76 RQRVGMILQHPDDQ
+76 RQRVGMVFQNPDDQ
-90 LVATTVADE
+90 LVGTTVADE
-99 LAFGLENLALASAEI
+99 LAFGLENLALASDEI
-114 HCRVEETLAA
+114 QRRVEATLAA
-124 FDLEAY
+124 FDLETQ
-130 RRYPPHKLSG
+130 RRYPPHRLAG

-162 ESTALLDPGERQQVA
+162 ESTALLDPSERRQVA

-182 LRTAYDIATILIT
+182 LRTEYGIATILIT
-195 QSPEEAARADRV
+195 QSPEEAVRADRV

-215 HADSSPAT
+215 HADGAPTA
-223 LFADDLPKLRALGL
+223 LFAHPPQLRALGL
-237 DRPFASTLA
+237 DLPFASTLA
-246 AHLSLAKLP
+246 ARLSLAEP
-255 LELDTLSDALATLK
+255 HLELDALADALAALK
-269 PQASLPPWTPPTSLP
+269 PQTPLPPWTPPAP
-284 LTPRKL
+284 PPPTPNKL
-290 ATEALT
+290 AAERLT

-304 TQRRG
+304 AQRRG
-309 IRDITMDIP
+309 IRDIDLAIP
-318 AGAVLALV
+318 DRSVLALV
-326 GTNGA
+326 GTNGS

-344 KPSRGRVFL
+344 KPSHGRVLL
-353 DDCNIDSQPPALVRQ
+353 DGCDIGFQPLSRVRQ

-373 FQFPELQLFAETVA
+373 FQFPELQLFAESVA

-406 LVARA
+406 LVGRA
-411 LALVDMPLAEFG
+411 LAMVGMPLGEFG

-459 LDPQTTASLCQLC
+459 LDPRTTARLCQLC
-472 AELSKQ
+472 AELSHQ

-490 LIGRLATHVVVLRQ
+490 LVGRLATHVAVLRQ
-504 GRIELQGAAR
+504 GRIPLHGPAR

-528 AAPQSVQLA
+528 VPPPSVQLA
-537 RRLRQRGLELNGDP
+537 RRLRQRGLALAGDP
-551 LTIEETI
+551 LTLGETI
-558 DSLAPLAALAHV
+558 HWLTPLVALAHG

>member
-1 MIRVEKLSLRYRGG
+1 MICVEKLSLSYRGG
-15 LAALRSIDLHISPGE
+15 TPALRSIDLHISPGE
-30 DIALIGANGSGKTTL
+30 NIALIGANGSGKTTL
-45 AHCLNG
+45 ARCLNG
-51 LLQPQTG
+51 LQQPQTG

-70 TQLRAI
+70 AQFRAI
-76 RQRVGMILQHPDDQ
+76 RQRVGMVLQNPDDQ
-90 LVATTVADE
+90 LVGTTVADE
-99 LAFGLENLALASAEI
+99 LAFGLENLALASNEI
-114 HCRVEETLAA
+114 HHLVEETLTA
-124 FDLEAY
+124 FDLGAY

-140 GEKQR
+140 GEQQR

-162 ESTALLDPGERQQVA
+162 ESTALLDPGERNQVA

-182 LRTAYDIATILIT
+182 LHTEYGIATILIT

-207 IVLHAGRV
+207 IVLHAGRI
-215 HADSSPAT
+215 HADSSPAA
-223 LFADDLPKLRALGL
+223 LFADPPKLRALGL
-237 DRPFASTLA
+237 NLPFASTLA
-246 AHLSLAKLP
+246 AHLSLAETH
-255 LELDTLSDALATLK
+255 LELDALSDALAALQ
-269 PQASLPPWTPPTSLP
+269 PQTPLPPWIPPTSP
-284 LTPRKL
+284 PPTPSKL
-290 ATEALT
+290 AAEGLT

-304 TQRRG
+304 TQRCG
-309 IRDITMDIP
+309 IRDIDLDIP
-318 AGAVLALV
+318 TGSVLALV

-344 KPSRGRVFL
+344 KPSHGRVLL
-353 DDCNIDSQPPALVRQ
+353 DDCDIGSQPPARVRQ

-393 PRNLGLAPERVDG
+393 PRNLGLADERVNG

-411 LALVDMPLAEFG
+411 LAMVGMPLAKFG

-459 LDPQTTASLCQLC
+459 LDPHTTASLCKLF
-472 AELSKQ
+472 AELSNQ

-490 LIGRLATHVVVLRQ
+490 LVSRLATHVVVMRQ
-504 GRIELQGAAR
+504 GRIELQGLAR

-519 PEFESISGL
+519 PEFDAISGL
-528 AAPQSVQLA
+528 VPPMSVQLT
-537 RRLRQRGLELNGDP
+537 RHLRQRGIALASNP
-551 LTIEETI
+551 LTLEETI
-558 DSLAPLAALAHV
+558 HWLAPLVTLSHV

>member
-1 MIRVEKLSLRYRGG
+1 MIRVEKLSLSYREG
-15 LAALRSIDLHISPGE
+15 LAALRSIDLHISPRE

-45 AHCLNG
+45 ARCLNG
-51 LLQPQTG
+51 LQQPQTG
-58 RVLVDGMDASDP
+58 RVLVDGMDTSDP

-76 RQRVGMILQHPDDQ
+76 RQLVGMVLQNPDDQ

-99 LAFGLENLALASAEI
+99 LAFGLENLALASDEI
-114 HCRVEETLAA
+114 HRRVEETLAD

-130 RRYPPHKLSG
+130 RHYPPHKLSG

-162 ESTALLDPGERQQVA
+162 ESTALLDPGERQQVT
-177 ELLQR
+177 ELLQW
-182 LRTAYDIATILIT
+182 LRTAYGIATILIT

-215 HADSSPAT
+215 HADGSPDA
-223 LFADDLPKLRALGL
+223 LFADPPKLRAFGL
-237 DRPFASTLA
+237 DLPFASALA
-246 AHLSLAKLP
+246 AHLSLAELP
-255 LELDTLSDALATLK
+255 LALDTLSDALTALK
-269 PQASLPPWTPPTSLP
+269 PQTSLSPWTPPTPPPPAPS
-284 LTPRKL
+284 KL
-290 ATEALT
+290 ATEGLT
-296 HLYDEHLP
+296 YLYDEHLP

-309 IRDITMDIP
+309 IRDITMDVP
-318 AGAVLALV
+318 TGSVLALV

-344 KPSRGRVFL
+344 KPSRGRVLL
-353 DDCNIDSQPPALVRQ
+353 DGCDIGSQPPARVRQ

-393 PRNLGLAPERVDG
+393 PRNLGFAPERVNG
-406 LVARA
+406 LVANA
-411 LALVDMPLAEFG
+411 LAMVGMTLEEFG

-459 LDPQTTASLCQLC
+459 LDPRTTASLCKLF
-472 AELSKQ
+472 AELSNQ

-490 LIGRLATHVVVLRQ
+490 LVGHLATHVVVLRQ
-504 GRIELQGAAR
+504 GRIELQGPTR

-528 AAPQSVQLA
+528 VPPMSVQLA
-537 RRLRQRGLELNGDP
+537 RLLRQCGIALAGNP
-551 LTIEETI
+551 LTLRETI
-558 DSLAPLAALAHV
+558 DWLAPLVALSHV

>member
-1 MIRVEKLSLRYRGG
+1 MIRVEKLSLSYRGG
-15 LAALRSIDLHISPGE
+15 LAALRSIDLHISPRE

-45 AHCLNG
+45 ARCLNG
-51 LLQPQTG
+51 LQQPQTG
-58 RVLVDGMDASDP
+58 RVLVDGMGTSDP

-76 RQRVGMILQHPDDQ
+76 RQLVGMVLQNPDDQ

-99 LAFGLENLALASAEI
+99 LAFGLENLAIASDEI
-114 HCRVEETLAA
+114 HRRVEKTLAA

-130 RRYPPHKLSG
+130 RHYPPHTLSG

-162 ESTALLDPGERQQVA
+162 ESTALLDPGERQQLA

-182 LRTAYDIATILIT
+182 LRTAYGIATILIT

-215 HADSSPAT
+215 HADGSPAA
-223 LFADDLPKLRALGL
+223 LFADPPKLRACGL
-237 DRPFASTLA
+237 DLPFASALA
-246 AHLSLAKLP
+246 AHLSLAEIP
-255 LELDTLSDALATLK
+255 LALDTLSDALTALK
-269 PQASLPPWTPPTSLP
+269 PQTSLSPWTPPTPPPPAPS
-284 LTPRKL
+284 KL
-290 ATEALT
+290 ATEGLT
-296 HLYDEHLP
+296 YLYDEHLP

-309 IRDITMDIP
+309 IRDITMDVP
-318 AGAVLALV
+318 TGSVLALV

-344 KPSRGRVFL
+344 KPSRGRVLL
-353 DDCNIDSQPPALVRQ
+353 DDCDIGSQPPARVRQ

-393 PRNLGLAPERVDG
+393 PRNLGFAPERVDD
-406 LVARA
+406 LVASA
-411 LALVDMPLAEFG
+411 LAMVGMPLAEFG
-423 PRQPLSLS
+423 LRQPLSLS

-459 LDPQTTASLCQLC
+459 LDPQTTASLCKLFV
-472 AELSKQ
+472 ELSNQ
-478 GRTLVLISHDME
+478 GHTLVLISHDME

-504 GRIELQGAAR
+504 GRIELQGPTR

-519 PEFESISGL
+519 PEFESVSGL
-528 AAPQSVQLA
+528 APPISVQLA
-537 RRLRQRGLELNGDP
+537 RHLRQRGLALAGDP
-551 LTIEETI
+551 LTLEETI
-558 DSLAPLAALAHV
+558 DWLAPLVALSHV